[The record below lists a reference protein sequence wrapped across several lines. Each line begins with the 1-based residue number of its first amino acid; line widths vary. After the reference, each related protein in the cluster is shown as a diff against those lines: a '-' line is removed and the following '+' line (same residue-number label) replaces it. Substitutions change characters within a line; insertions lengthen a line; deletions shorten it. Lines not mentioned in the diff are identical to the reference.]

1 MIDEIPG
8 VNGARAVT
16 CKSEAIRR
24 ALHLTSHLSP
34 LTPHERFGRG
44 GFSFV
49 ELFLSM
55 IVVALLLTLVA
66 QILSDTQ
73 SVWNR
78 TRARTMQFRDA
89 RVAFETMTRRLSQ
102 TTLNSYWGYRNG
114 IDGNPV
120 LYQRESE
127 LHFACGPATTLV
139 GSTVDGRPTAGHG
152 VFFQAPLSLTAGG
165 QPQIERMEDLMN
177 AWGYYVEFSSDL
189 PRRPG
194 FLARDTARN
203 PERQRFRLMEFRLP
217 AEKLDLYRLI
227 DDPVNNLKPQLP
239 WIEAQ
244 IAQPALYEWFTRHLN
259 GNAEPI
265 ADNVLA
271 FLVQPVIPRLN
282 PNQATAAEQAIAA
295 APLYDTRRHQWEN
308 PGQPPGDLAKL
319 TRHQL
324 PPELRLTLVA
334 LDENSWQ
341 SLSDRDQ
348 QNAQSTLIG
357 LVNERLFRRPADFAT
372 DIQQLQAQLRVHR
385 LEHRIFT
392 TTVPI
397 RAARWTTEQN

>member
-1 MIDEIPG
+1 M
-8 VNGARAVT
+8 V
-16 CKSEAIRR
+16 
-24 ALHLTSHLSP
+24 
-34 LTPHERFGRG
+34 
-44 GFSFV
+44 
-49 ELFLSM
+49 
-55 IVVALLLTLVA
+55 VVALLLTLVA

-78 TRARTMQFRDA
+78 TRARTVQFRDA

-102 TTLNSYWGYRNG
+102 TTLNSYWGYRTG
-114 IDGNPV
+114 ADGNPV

-127 LHFACGPATTLV
+127 LHFVCGPAPTLIGKMV
-139 GSTVDGRPTAGHG
+139 NDRPTAGHG
-152 VFFQAPLSLTAGG
+152 VCFQAPLSLTAGG

-177 AWGYYVEFSSDL
+177 AWGYYVEFCSDL

-194 FLARDTARN
+194 FLARDTERN
-203 PERQRFRLMEFRLP
+203 PERRRFRLMEFRLP
-217 AEKLDLYRLI
+217 AEQLDLYRLV
-227 DDPVNNLKPQLP
+227 DDPVNNLRPQMP

-244 IAQPALYEWFTRHLN
+244 TAQPKLYEWFTNHLAK
-259 GNAEPI
+259 NAEPI

-282 PNQATAAEQAIAA
+282 PNQATAAEQAIAS

-334 LDENSWQ
+334 LDENSWM
-341 SLSDRDQ
+341 SLPDREQ
-348 QNAQSTLIG
+348 GNAQSNLTE
-357 LVNERLFRRPADFAT
+357 LVNVHLFRSPAGFAT
-372 DIQQLQAQLRVHR
+372 DIQRLQEELRRHK